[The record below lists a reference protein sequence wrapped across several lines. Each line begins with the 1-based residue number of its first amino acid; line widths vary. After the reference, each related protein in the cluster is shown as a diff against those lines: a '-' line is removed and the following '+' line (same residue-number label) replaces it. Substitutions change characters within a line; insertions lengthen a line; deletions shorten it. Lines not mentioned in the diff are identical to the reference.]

1 MPDALGPR
9 KVLVVDDNRVS
20 RHAVTSALGRL
31 GIEDVRAAADG
42 DEALAVLGEAAIDTI
57 ICDLNM
63 PRMDGVEFLRYLAAR
78 DFRGAVVLVSGED
91 PRVLDAAEMLA
102 GAHKLDVLG
111 AVSKPIK
118 AAVLADILRRSD
130 GGSRRAAKPE
140 VKRVDRHEL
149 KGGIENDELVMFYQP
164 KVEAATQRLH
174 GVECL
179 VRWQRPGLGMVGP
192 DAFVP
197 VAEEHGLID
206 DLTRAVYAQ
215 AVRHGGQ
222 WHMSGLEL
230 KVAINISMENLK
242 EIEFLEFFAGAPAA
256 GG

>member
-91 PRVLDAAEMLA
+91 PRVLDAAGRCWPAPTSWTSWARCRSRSRRRCWPTSCGGATA
-102 GAHKLDVLG
+102 GPAG
-111 AVSKPIK
+111 PRS
-118 AAVLADILRRSD
+118 RRSSASI
-130 GGSRRAAKPE
+130 GTS
-140 VKRVDRHEL
+140 
-149 KGGIENDELVMFYQP
+149 
-164 KVEAATQRLH
+164 
-174 GVECL
+174 
-179 VRWQRPGLGMVGP
+179 
-192 DAFVP
+192 
-197 VAEEHGLID
+197 
-206 DLTRAVYAQ
+206 
-215 AVRHGGQ
+215 
-222 WHMSGLEL
+222 
-230 KVAINISMENLK
+230 
-242 EIEFLEFFAGAPAA
+242 
-256 GG
+256 